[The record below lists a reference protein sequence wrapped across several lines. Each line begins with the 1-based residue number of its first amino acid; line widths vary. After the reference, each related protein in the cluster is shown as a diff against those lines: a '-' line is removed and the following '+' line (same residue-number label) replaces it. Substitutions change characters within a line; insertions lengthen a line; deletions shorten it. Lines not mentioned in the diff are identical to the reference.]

1 MTACSDPYS
10 MARPSY
16 DLGPLACHGL
26 ITRRPQANTYD
37 LIPDGLKLTIFYTK
51 VHDRV
56 LAPLFAAGG
65 ARVIAS
71 LRVIVRHCS
80 SRPHGCRLAGL
91 CQ

>member
-1 MTACSDPYS
+1 MAACSDPYS

-16 DLGPLACHGL
+16 DLGPLACHGQ

-56 LAPLFAAGG
+56 LAPLFAA
-65 ARVIAS
+65 AAHESLPAS
-71 LRVIVRHCS
+71 R
-80 SRPHGCRLAGL
+80 
-91 CQ
+91 